1 MLKKYK
7 EHLKNLILNER
18 KSEEQVVINEIMNIN
33 CEQRIREGKTIVG
46 MKRKVLKK
54 YPTDCK
60 VLFTGLEKINT
71 EINKGDIVF
80 ITGEKGLIKN
90 LTGIVSEIN
99 YNTLTVKYV
108 DKPILDTN
116 FDVCRID
123 LFVKNTTYKRQLDNL
138 SNTDCNEVLRLLL
151 GISIPK
157 TDNPNKKV
165 LFYDNGLNRYQKA
178 AVEKSLCCGSF
189 FLIHGPFGT
198 GKTRTLIELVKQE
211 VGNGNR
217 VLITAESNIAIDNL
231 AVKLIDSKIDMTRV
245 GTFDKFNDKIKKFSL
260 KNKRKTH
267 KSFSEIKSLE
277 IKKKTYESQ
286 MQKCDKTKRESIIK
300 GINQLNKEII
310 RLQRKIDKYI
320 IKNSQVIFTTNSS
333 AGASILQDT
342 NFDIA
347 IVDESAQA
355 TIPSVLIPISKADR
369 FVLAGDHKQL
379 APTISSGNDELKI
392 SLFEKLCKMF
402 PQQMEMLKI
411 QYRMNNMLMD
421 FPNREFYNNELICD
435 ISVKNTTTITI
446 NSDFDN
452 GNSLIFVDTSLARN
466 NYEST
471 WNYSNSY
478 INELEA
484 NITKSIVND
493 CIKSNFNS
501 NDLGVITNYSD
512 QVKLIKSMIDIE
524 VETVDGFQGRE
535 KDIIIISNVRSNKQG
550 EIGFLDEPRRLN
562 VALTRAKSKLII
574 IGNSKTLS
582 NEPMFK
588 RLFDYCNENESVIFY

>member
-1 MLKKYK
+1 MLKYK
-7 EHLKNLILNER
+7 KHLENLILNER
-18 KSEEQVVINEIMNIN
+18 MSEEQVAINEIMNIN
-33 CEQRIREGKTIVG
+33 CEQRIKEGKTIVD
-46 MKRKVLKK
+46 MKRNVLKK
-54 YPTDCK
+54 YPADCK
-60 VLFTGLEKINT
+60 VSFTGLEKINT
-71 EINKGDIVF
+71 EINKGDTVF

-90 LTGIVSEIN
+90 VTGIVSEIN
-99 YNTLTVKYV
+99 YNTLTVNYV
-108 DKPILDTN
+108 GKPILDTN

-138 SNTDCNEVLRLLL
+138 ANTDCNGVLRLLL

-157 TDNPNKKV
+157 ADNPNKKV

-198 GKTRTLIELVKQE
+198 GKTRTLIELVRQE
-211 VGNGNR
+211 VDNDHR

-231 AVKLIDSKIDMTRV
+231 AVKLIGSKIDMTRL
-245 GTFDKFNDKIKKFSL
+245 GTFDKFDDKIKRFSL

-267 KSFSEIKSLE
+267 ESFSEIKSLE

-286 MQKCDKTKRESIIK
+286 MQKYDKTKRENIIK
-300 GINQLNKEII
+300 IIDQLNKEII
-310 RLQRKIDKYI
+310 RLQRKIDKDI

-333 AGASILQDT
+333 AASSILQDT

-347 IVDESAQA
+347 IIDEAAQA

-379 APTISSGNDELKI
+379 APTVSSGNEELKI
-392 SLFEKLCKMF
+392 SLFEKLCEMF

-421 FPNREFYNNELICD
+421 FPNKEFYNNELICD
-435 ISVKNTTTITI
+435 SSVKNTTTATI
-446 NSDFDN
+446 NSNFDN

-466 NYEST
+466 NYESS

-478 INELEA
+478 INQLEA
-484 NITKSIVND
+484 DITKNIVND

-501 NDLGVITNYSD
+501 NDIGVITNYSD
-512 QVKLIKSMIDIE
+512 QVKLIKSIVDIE

-535 KDIIIISNVRSNKQG
+535 KDIIIISNVRSNNQG
-550 EIGFLDEPRRLN
+550 EVGFLDEPRRLN
-562 VALTRAKSKLII
+562 VALTRAKRKLII
-574 IGNSKTLS
+574 IGNSRTLS
-582 NEPMFK
+582 SEPMFK

>member
-18 KSEEQVVINEIMNIN
+18 KSEEQVAINEIMNIN

-478 INELEA
+478 INELE
-484 NITKSIVND
+484 
-493 CIKSNFNS
+493 
-501 NDLGVITNYSD
+501 VITNYSD

>member
-18 KSEEQVVINEIMNIN
+18 KSEEQVAINEIMNIN

-478 INELEA
+478 INEL
-484 NITKSIVND
+484 
-493 CIKSNFNS
+493 
-501 NDLGVITNYSD
+501 GVITNYSD

>member
-1 MLKKYK
+1 MIKKYK
-7 EHLKNLILNER
+7 EHLKNLILNEI
-18 KSEEQVVINEIMNIN
+18 KSDEQVAINEIININ
-33 CEQRIREGKTIVG
+33 CEQRIKEGKTIVG

-54 YPTDCK
+54 YPSDCK

-71 EINKGDIVF
+71 EINKGDTVF

-90 LTGIVSEIN
+90 VTGIVSEIN
-99 YNTLTVKYV
+99 YNTLTVNYV
-108 DKPILDTN
+108 NKPILDDDFN
-116 FDVCRID
+116 ECRID

-138 SNTDCNEVLRLLL
+138 RNTDCNDVLKLLL
-151 GISIPK
+151 RISIPK
-157 TDNPNKKV
+157 ADNPNKKI

-211 VGNGNR
+211 VDNGHR

-231 AVKLIDSKIDMTRV
+231 AVKLIGSKIDMTRV
-245 GTFDKFNDKIKKFSL
+245 GTFDKFNNKIKRFSL
-260 KNKRKTH
+260 QNKRKTH
-267 KSFSEIKSLE
+267 NDFSKIKLLE
-277 IKKKTYESQ
+277 GKKKKYESQ
-286 MQKCDKTKRESIIK
+286 MQRCDKTNRGNIIK
-300 GINQLNKEII
+300 NIDQLNKEII
-310 RLQRKIDKYI
+310 RLQRKIDKDI

-333 AGASILQDT
+333 AASSILQDT

-347 IVDESAQA
+347 IIDEAAQA
-355 TIPSVLIPISKADR
+355 TIPSVLIPIIKADR

-379 APTISSGNDELKI
+379 APTVSSGNEELKI

-435 ISVKNTTTITI
+435 KSIKNTTSITI

-452 GNSLIFVDTSLARN
+452 GNSLIFVDTSLTRN

-478 INELEA
+478 INKLEA
-484 NITKSIVND
+484 DITKNIVND
-493 CIKSNFNS
+493 CINSNFNI

-535 KDIIIISNVRSNKQG
+535 KDIIIISNVRSNNQG
-550 EIGFLDEPRRLN
+550 EVGFLDEPKRLN

-588 RLFDYCNENESVIFY
+588 RLFDYCNENKSVIFY

>member
-18 KSEEQVVINEIMNIN
+18 KSEEQVAINEIMNIN

-484 NITKSIVND
+484 NITKSIV
-493 CIKSNFNS
+493 
-501 NDLGVITNYSD
+501 LGVITNYSD